1 MKAKALKDQ
10 LINHLLG
17 ALPEAEQTAL
27 EQELLAD
34 RDKFDEAWAVENDL
48 VDRYVR
54 DELPS
59 AERVRFERHYLAS
72 PLHRERVAIAQ
83 ALLAE
88 IDETPEAI
96 PAQASWWQRWLDVL
110 RMPQLAFGGAMAAA
124 LLLTASGALWLFSER
139 SRLHDQLVQLRTESQ
154 ADAQR
159 RAQELAAQ
167 KQSLETAISQER
179 QRSQQLNAELERLR
193 QVEQAA
199 PPVLLSFLLTPA
211 TRDQNSAPPPVI
223 PRVKGGLQ
231 LLIELGGSKY
241 AGYQIKLQTVEGRA
255 LFSPPARATKDRAFV
270 AVTLPAARLVRGDYV
285 VILSGRKANGGT
297 AEIDRYFFRVP

>member
-255 LFSPPARATKDRAFV
+255 LFSPPARATKDRVFV

-285 VILSGRKANGGT
+285 VILSGRQANGST
-297 AEIDRYFFRVP
+297 AEIDRYFFRVQ